1 MKIKVISSSWSG
13 DSRNYTPKEEETLY
27 EIQLNKKYTVLV
39 REFSDTE
46 GNKGKEEIFSFE
58 ITQIGDDH
66 ISIHCFQPFSAE
78 NEKGINLMGKTQD
91 FTININKPIRLITL
105 TIDYGDIFTLSLVK

>member
-27 EIQLNKKYTVLV
+27 EIQLNKKYTVKV

-46 GNKGKEEIFSFE
+46 GNKWKEEIFSFE
-58 ITQIGDDH
+58 ITQIGDDY
-66 ISIHCFQPFSAE
+66 ISIHCFQPFSH
-78 NEKGINLMGKTQD
+78 NEKDINLTGKEQD
-91 FTININKPIRLITL
+91 FTININKSIRLITL
-105 TIDYGDIFTLSLVK
+105 TMDYGDIFTLSLVK

>member
-27 EIQLNKKYTVLV
+27 EIQLNKKYTVKV

-58 ITQIGDDH
+58 ITQIGDDY
-66 ISIHCFQPFSAE
+66 ISIHCSKPFSD
-78 NEKGINLMGKTQD
+78 NEKGINLMSKKQD
-91 FTININKPIRLITL
+91 FIININKPIRLITL
-105 TIDYGDIFTLSLVK
+105 TMDYGDIFTLSLVK

>member
-58 ITQIGDDH
+58 ITQIGDDY

-105 TIDYGDIFTLSLVK
+105 TMDYGDIFTLSLVK

>member
-58 ITQIGDDH
+58 ITQIGDDY
-66 ISIHCFQPFSAE
+66 ISIHCFQPFSVD
-78 NEKGINLMGKTQD
+78 EKGINLMGKKQD

>member
-27 EIQLNKKYTVLV
+27 EIQLNKKYTVKV

-58 ITQIGDDH
+58 ITQIGDDY
-66 ISIHCFQPFSAE
+66 ISIHCFQPFSH
-78 NEKGINLMGKTQD
+78 NEEDINLTGKKQD

-105 TIDYGDIFTLSLVK
+105 TMDYGDIFTLSLVK